1 MPNYQPGED
10 ATDAWLHPE
19 FRAAVLRR
27 DAVPMVR
34 NMYSASVQ
42 ALLVIAARYPLV
54 EQRHHR
60 HSRPPVVAAN

>member
-27 DAVPMVR
+27 DAEPTV